1 MKSELVDNPIWRVFY
16 SDTAKKQ
23 LKKLDRK
30 NSKLVDQIMDYL
42 EDIKNLPSPSVRGK
56 ALTANK
62 KGYWRYRV
70 GDYRIICQIKNDE
83 LIILTLNIAHRSTI
97 YK

>member
-1 MKSELVDNPIWRVFY
+1 
-16 SDTAKKQ
+16 
-23 LKKLDRK
+23 
-30 NSKLVDQIMDYL
+30 
-42 EDIKNLPSPSVRGK
+42 
-56 ALTANK
+56 
-62 KGYWRYRV
+62 YRV